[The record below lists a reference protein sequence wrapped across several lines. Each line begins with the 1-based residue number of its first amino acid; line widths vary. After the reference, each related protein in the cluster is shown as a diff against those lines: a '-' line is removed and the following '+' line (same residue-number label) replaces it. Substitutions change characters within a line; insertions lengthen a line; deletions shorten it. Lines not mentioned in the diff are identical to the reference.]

1 MIRRGLYNKDNK
13 VNKRSNDE
21 TTEKEKRI
29 SKNRPDSQMTNDDL
43 SWLAAI
49 RAREDPILD
58 A

>member
-1 MIRRGLYNKDNK
+1 MIGRGLYNKDNK